1 MELISVQALNE
12 QIITLYSNR
21 QNQSKM
27 SKYFLP
33 FFLILSFQIFAQN
46 ATINFKILNQS
57 TQQPMPAKIVILKNG
72 ESFHH
77 NVESSTTLACRDNT
91 IYSATGEGRFQIP
104 AGKYEIWFGKG
115 MEYSIETQ
123 QHSFEESKTYEI
135 QTTLRKEINTDGFV
149 CGDMH
154 LHTFTFSG
162 HGDATV
168 EERLISCA
176 AEGLEWAVSTDHN
189 YVLDYAPYMKT
200 LNLQKYM
207 STSIGNEVSTS
218 IGHFNTY
225 PLDPKKEKANYKIKD
240 GKALFNHIREKTP
253 KDVIIQVN
261 HPRWV
266 DSDYFNTKGL
276 DPHFGSS
283 KHPEWSWNFDAIEV
297 LNETTQLGWVP
308 APDNKFSVKNDWI
321 NFQNRNKRI
330 TALGNSDNHSVTEM
344 IAGVPRNYIASS
356 TDDPSKIDES
366 EIIQSIKNQKVSVSS
381 GIFVNM
387 TANKDF
393 GIGEQIDAKGK
404 AVDFHLNVQAASWIS
419 CDRVEFLRNGQVIQT
434 YDIPKTKNSVRLD
447 TIFSTLVEHDSWFMA
462 IAYGDSPT
470 PPILQIKKKP
480 IIPKGFTNPIWVDAD
495 SNGKIESIYDFS
507 IKSAPDAAFSIMSK
521 YPETIP
527 YIIQHLFE
535 TKNEFVGFL
544 SENMLSKPETTT
556 EQKLMI
562 YRELSKKGDSGATAV
577 LKSQQKKYL
586 TPLEEV
592 SLEWFLN
599 FPLSNSRLDNFK
611 EKQKEILDE
620 QLSFLEREFLYVHSG
635 AVKRDLLLWK
645 EELKEWK
652 PVYLSKAGT
661 INFDQSKG
669 QQMILK
675 RSFFS
680 IKENELTA
688 YLRTN
693 APSVTIKNNGKT
705 ISHITDNSK
714 ASIEEKIIKIP
725 LEKRWNEIQ
734 FIIENNEAVE
744 FSFLPISN
752 ELILNEAKEIKEVKH
767 LAVGKPIKYLTE
779 YSPKYHGFGEAL
791 TDGLR
796 GSNAYSSQLWQ
807 GWNAE
812 NMEVIIDLGEKRVV
826 KDVKVGLLSNQGAW
840 IFLPRQV
847 DIYIS
852 KNGRKFKKV
861 KSKEFA
867 IPTHLEPSKILDV
880 DFSFK
885 KKAKFI
891 KVVAHKLPKL
901 PDWHVGAGSD
911 GSWIFV
917 DEILVY

>member
-1 MELISVQALNE
+1 MDRRKSLKSIVLGSVAGGLALHGCKPSTEGTELVEAPKITYPGRVPLETELIHELQDEQFLNPHE
-12 QIITLYSNR
+12 METLTILCDLILPPSDKFKGA
-21 QNQSKM
+21 SDADVVSFIEFM
-27 SKYFLP
+27 SKDEETL
-33 FFLILSFQIFAQN
+33 
-46 ATINFKILNQS
+46 
-57 TQQPMPAKIVILKNG
+57 QPDLRGGIMWLDHK
-72 ESFHH
+72 S
-77 NVESSTTLACRDNT
+77 NT
-91 IYSATGEGRFQIP
+91 
-104 AGKYEIWFGKG
+104 
-115 MEYSIETQ
+115 EY
-123 QHSFEESKTYEI
+123 
-135 QTTLRKEINTDGFV
+135 G
-149 CGDMH
+149 
-154 LHTFTFSG
+154 
-162 HGDATV
+162 
-168 EERLISCA
+168 
-176 AEGLEWAVSTDHN
+176 
-189 YVLDYAPYMKT
+189 
-200 LNLQKYM
+200 
-207 STSIGNEVSTS
+207 
-218 IGHFNTY
+218 
-225 PLDPKKEKANYKIKD
+225 
-240 GKALFNHIREKTP
+240 
-253 KDVIIQVN
+253 
-261 HPRWV
+261 
-266 DSDYFNTKGL
+266 
-276 DPHFGSS
+276 
-283 KHPEWSWNFDAIEV
+283 
-297 LNETTQLGWVP
+297 
-308 APDNKFSVKNDWI
+308 
-321 NFQNRNKRI
+321 
-330 TALGNSDNHSVTEM
+330 TE
-344 IAGVPRNYIASS
+344 
-356 TDDPSKIDES
+356 
-366 EIIQSIKNQKVSVSS
+366 
-381 GIFVNM
+381 F
-387 TANKDF
+387 
-393 GIGEQIDAKGK
+393 
-404 AVDFHLNVQAASWIS
+404 
-419 CDRVEFLRNGQVIQT
+419 
-434 YDIPKTKNSVRLD
+434 
-447 TIFSTLVEHDSWFMA
+447 
-462 IAYGDSPT
+462 
-470 PPILQIKKKP
+470 
-480 IIPKGFTNPIWVDAD
+480 
-495 SNGKIESIYDFS
+495 
-507 IKSAPDAAFSIMSK
+507 KSA
-521 YPETIP
+521 
-527 YIIQHLFE
+527 
-535 TKNEFVGFL
+535 
-544 SENMLSKPETTT
+544 SEA
-556 EQKLMI
+556 Q
-562 YRELSKKGDSGATAV
+562 
-577 LKSQQKKYL
+577 
-586 TPLEEV
+586 
-592 SLEWFLN
+592 
-599 FPLSNSRLDNFK
+599 
-611 EKQKEILDE
+611 QKEILDE